1 MLSRVRAIAIMS
13 IDIPA
18 WVPPKETTQS
28 GLDWAPLHTLDLS
41 KVFIDR
47 DRTIVPDEIVQEVGH
62 AFNNVG
68 FIYAINHGLSYEKV
82 LRQFSIGQ
90 YLLNHISDEEKEK
103 YRAKISEQGSFV
115 GYKTQGRWKL
125 DGVQDRIEQCNF
137 GSQSF
142 RPDVAEKTFPPAI
155 QPLIPE
161 ILEFARFN
169 HAQIFRK
176 LLAIFS
182 RVLKLDSEYLWS
194 RSQNPEERGL
204 DLLRYAVY
212 HKPSQEDDDKLGGVR
227 LNSHSDFNSVSIL
240 WSQPIASLEVLMP
253 DNQWRLVKHKPNAL
267 VINAGDALHFV
278 SGGYIKPTI
287 HRVVKPPVD
296 QAELMRLG
304 VFYFAFFNADT
315 KLDPIRESP
324 VVQEALRIRSGEGF
338 FKESEVPTSATWEQM
353 RVRAYGQGGE
363 RRGEDGHDHEIIGGF
378 KVIYHRGAT
387 VTAQRQA
394 IY

>member
-1 MLSRVRAIAIMS
+1 MS
-13 IDIPA
+13 LEIPP
-18 WVPPKETTQS
+18 WTPPQETQQTD
-28 GLDWAPLHTLDLS
+28 LDWAPLHTLDLS
-41 KVFIDR
+41 KVIIEG
-47 DRTIVPDEIVQEVGH
+47 DRTIVPDEIVREVGD

-68 FIYAINHGLSYEKV
+68 FIYAVNHGLSYEQV
-82 LRQFSIGQ
+82 LRQFAIGQ
-90 YLLNHISDEEKEK
+90 YLLNNVSDEDKEK
-103 YRAKISEQGSFV
+103 YRAKIVEQGSFV
-115 GYKTQGRWKL
+115 GYKTQGRWQL

-142 RPDVAEKTFPPAI
+142 QPGVAEKTFPASI

-182 RVLKLDSEYLWS
+182 RVLKLDSEYFWS

-212 HKPSQEDDDKLGGVR
+212 HKPSKEDDDKLGGVR

-240 WSQPIASLEVLMP
+240 WSQPITSLEVLMP

-278 SGGYIKPTI
+278 SGGFIKPTI

-304 VFYFAFFNADT
+304 VFYFAFFNGDT
-315 KLDPIRESP
+315 KLSPIRESS
-324 VVQEALRIRSGEGF
+324 VVQEALRIRGGEGF
-338 FKESEVPTSATWEQM
+338 FKDAEVPTSATWEQL
-353 RVRAYGQGGE
+353 RVKAYGQGGE
-363 RRGEDGHDHEIIGGF
+363 KRGEDGHDHEVIGGF
-378 KVIYHRGAT
+378 KVTHHKGAT
-387 VTAQRQA
+387 VAARRQA
-394 IY
+394 VH